1 MQEGDHDHDQKQKTG
16 DDEQE
21 EQDRSEQD
29 PQMMK
34 TVGDAKPNIKGDD
47 NGGIVSNTVSAIAL
61 GALALFMS
69 N

>member
-1 MQEGDHDHDQKQKTG
+1 
-16 DDEQE
+16 
-21 EQDRSEQD
+21 
-29 PQMMK
+29 MMK
-34 TVGDAKPNIKGDD
+34 IEGEDKP